1 MDIHCFT
8 ISFWFV
14 ISFTVL
20 LKSAR
25 VGVKEK
31 FISSIFVVGL
41 IKPLYVNTCSHFF
54 FCGYQIETRN
64 NKLEM
69 QSVNNKAL
77 IEELDKVIERLRVP
91 SEVCFTFFVL
101 ASLLS
106 NWFAYRS
113 VVDCSMQHP

>member
-1 MDIHCFT
+1 MSTH
-8 ISFWFV
+8 
-14 ISFTVL
+14 VL
-20 LKSAR
+20 
-25 VGVKEK
+25 
-31 FISSIFVVGL
+31 
-41 IKPLYVNTCSHFF
+41 TFF
-54 FCGYQIETRN
+54 LFCGYQIEIRN